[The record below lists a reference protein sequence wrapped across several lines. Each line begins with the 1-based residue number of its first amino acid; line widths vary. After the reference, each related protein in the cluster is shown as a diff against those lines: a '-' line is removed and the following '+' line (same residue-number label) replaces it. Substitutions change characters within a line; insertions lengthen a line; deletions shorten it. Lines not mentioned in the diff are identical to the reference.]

1 MGTPEMP
8 GSHQITSQDVLKD
21 TGLDKAAVNLKE
33 PSLTSRGMKL
43 LLGVGTLAV
52 LLTVLIVVRWMQ
64 ISPATPGVSANTTAA
79 DTASIIK
86 NYKDLSDIALDSA
99 TRMFD
104 IFVVKALL
112 PVFTTILGYV
122 FGTRN
127 ASGERT

>member
-1 MGTPEMP
+1 MGTPEVSGP
-8 GSHQITSQDVLKD
+8 NQITSQDVLKD

-43 LLGVGTLAV
+43 LVGVGSLAI
-52 LLTVLIVVRWMQ
+52 LLTVLIIVRWML
-64 ISPATPGVSANTTAA
+64 SAPAMPISANTTVADAA
-79 DTASIIK
+79 SVIK